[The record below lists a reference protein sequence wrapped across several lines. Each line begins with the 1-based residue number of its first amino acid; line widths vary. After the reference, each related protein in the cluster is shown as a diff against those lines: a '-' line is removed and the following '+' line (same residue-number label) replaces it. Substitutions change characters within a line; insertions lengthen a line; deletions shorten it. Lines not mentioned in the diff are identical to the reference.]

1 VPKKSRTSFGTLASL
16 LLTFA
21 AAFVPA
27 LVVAQNASL
36 VAKDAWIRKPPAGE
50 TAAVYFVLAN
60 TGTKPVTVVGVT
72 SAVAETAMIHETSVV
87 DGQSRMRMRDKVV
100 VPAGKT
106 VTFAPEGLHVMFVG
120 FRYDVSVGD
129 RVPLTLQLEDGGKLA
144 ISATVRPLDA
154 K

>member
-1 VPKKSRTSFGTLASL
+1 MLPSL
-16 LLTFA
+16 MLTFA

-27 LVVAQNASL
+27 LVVAQTASL
-36 VAKDAWIRKPPAGE
+36 VAKDAWIRKPPGGE

-60 TGTKPVTVVGVT
+60 SGTKPVTVVGVT
-72 SAVAETAMIHETSVV
+72 SSVAESAMIHETSVV
-87 DGQSRMRMRDKVV
+87 DGQSRMRMKDRIV
-100 VPAGKT
+100 VPAGKS

-144 ISATVRPLDA
+144 ISAIVRPLDA